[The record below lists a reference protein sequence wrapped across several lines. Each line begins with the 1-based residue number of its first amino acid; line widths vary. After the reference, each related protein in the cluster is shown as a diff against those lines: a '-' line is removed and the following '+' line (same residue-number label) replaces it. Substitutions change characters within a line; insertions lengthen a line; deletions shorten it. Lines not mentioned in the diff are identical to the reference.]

1 MSQQDLPQRTPLH
14 TPRGVRLR
22 HTPATAAKDRLQPAL
37 LDRLTD
43 ESPQERTERPQ
54 AVFVNEARLRQA
66 LLRDLGWLLNARDAW
81 DHLDL
86 EGLEHAQRS
95 VINYGIPPLA
105 GQLLSELDWKDVER
119 GIRHA
124 ILAFEP
130 RILPRTLAVTMLPST
145 DLLNH
150 HNTLQFEIRC
160 QFWSMPYPLELL
172 LKTSL
177 DLETGQV
184 SLQNLRA

>member
-1 MSQQDLPQRTPLH
+1 MPTLRT
-14 TPRGVRLR
+14 RQNQ
-22 HTPATAAKDRLQPAL
+22 ATAAKDRLQPAL

-43 ESPQERTERPQ
+43 HEPHMRTERPD
-54 AVFVNEARLRQA
+54 AVFVNESRLREA

-81 DHLDL
+81 DHVEM
-86 EGLEHAQRS
+86 EGLEHVQRS
-95 VINYGIPPLA
+95 AINYGMPPLA
-105 GQLLSELDWKDVER
+105 GQLL
-119 GIRHA
+119 
-124 ILAFEP
+124 
-130 RILPRTLAVTMLPST
+130 
-145 DLLNH
+145 
-150 HNTLQFEIRC
+150 FEIRC

>member
-1 MSQQDLPQRTPLH
+1 MPTLRT
-14 TPRGVRLR
+14 RQNQ
-22 HTPATAAKDRLQPAL
+22 ATAAKDRLQPAL

-43 ESPQERTERPQ
+43 HEPHMRTERPD
-54 AVFVNEARLRQA
+54 AVFVNESRLREA

-81 DHLDL
+81 DHVEM
-86 EGLEHAQRS
+86 EGLEHVQRS
-95 VINYGIPPLA
+95 AINYGMPPLA
-105 GQLLSELDWKDVER
+105 GQ
-119 GIRHA
+119 
-124 ILAFEP
+124 
-130 RILPRTLAVTMLPST
+130 
-145 DLLNH
+145 
-150 HNTLQFEIRC
+150 LQFEIRC

>member
-1 MSQQDLPQRTPLH
+1 MATKRLS
-14 TPRGVRLR
+14 GV
-22 HTPATAAKDRLQPAL
+22 HSEKDRLQPAL

-43 ESPQERTERPQ
+43 QDPVRRTEPPD
-54 AVFVNEARLRQA
+54 AVYVTEARLRAA
-66 LLRDLGWLLNARDAW
+66 LLRDLCWLLNANSAV
-81 DHLDL
+81 DHIDFS
-86 EGLEHAQRS
+86 GLPHAERS
-95 VINYGIPPLA
+95 TLNYGMSPLA
-105 GQLLSELDWKDVER
+105 GKLFSDLDWKDVETSVTQS
-119 GIRHA
+119 

-130 RILPRTLAVTMLPST
+130 RILPDTLSVSLLPSF
-145 DLLNH
+145 DSLNH

-184 SLQNLRA
+184 VVSDLRN

>member
-1 MSQQDLPQRTPLH
+1 MLSR
-14 TPRGVRLR
+14 RLSGFG
-22 HTPATAAKDRLQPAL
+22 TEKDRLQPAL

-43 ESPQERTERPQ
+43 LEPSRRTEQ
-54 AVFVNEARLRQA
+54 GDAVYVTESRLRAA
-66 LLRDLGWLLNARDAW
+66 LLRDLGWLLNASNASGHIDF
-81 DHLDL
+81 D
-86 EGLEHAQRS
+86 GLEHAEQS
-95 VINYGIPPLA
+95 ALNYGMTPLA
-105 GQLLSELDWKDVER
+105 GKLLSDLDWKDVETNVTR
-119 GIRHA
+119 A

-130 RILPRTLAVTMLPST
+130 RILPESLVVTLLPSF
-145 DLLNH
+145 DSLNH

-184 SLQNLRA
+184 LLSDLRN

>member
-1 MSQQDLPQRTPLH
+1 MPTLRT
-14 TPRGVRLR
+14 RQNQ
-22 HTPATAAKDRLQPAL
+22 ATAAKDRLQPAL

-43 ESPQERTERPQ
+43 HEPHMRTERPD
-54 AVFVNEARLRQA
+54 AVFVNESRLREA

-81 DHLDL
+81 DHVEM
-86 EGLEHAQRS
+86 EGLEHVQRS
-95 VINYGIPPLA
+95 AINYGMPPLA
-105 GQLLSELDWKDVER
+105 GQLLSALDWSHVER
-119 GIRHA
+119 SIR
-124 ILAFEP
+124 E
-130 RILPRTLAVTMLPST
+130 S
-145 DLLNH
+145 
-150 HNTLQFEIRC
+150 TLQFEIRC

>member
-1 MSQQDLPQRTPLH
+1 MPTLRT
-14 TPRGVRLR
+14 RQNQ
-22 HTPATAAKDRLQPAL
+22 ATAAKDRLQPAL

-43 ESPQERTERPQ
+43 HEPHMRTERPD
-54 AVFVNEARLRQA
+54 AVFVNESRLREA

-81 DHLDL
+81 DHVEM
-86 EGLEHAQRS
+86 EGLEHVQRS
-95 VINYGIPPLA
+95 AINYGMPPLA
-105 GQLLSELDWKDVER
+105 G
-119 GIRHA
+119 
-124 ILAFEP
+124 P
-130 RILPRTLAVTMLPST
+130 
-145 DLLNH
+145 
-150 HNTLQFEIRC
+150 LQFEIRC